1 MLAKLLAL
9 LKGTRPESTEFDYT
23 RQHWGHALYF
33 VRGFKPKGKMEVTG
47 HFFGAGLIH
56 DKKPKK
62 GDTFTIALTGNRTG
76 VLYIK
81 AIEFYRDP
89 SDMFY
94 ATVTFEGLKS

>member
-1 MLAKLLAL
+1 MLAKLIAL
-9 LKGTRPESTEFDYT
+9 LIGTRPESTEFDYT
-23 RQHWGHALYF
+23 RQHWGHALHF
-33 VRGFKPKGKMEVTG
+33 VRGFKPKGKMEITG

-56 DKKPKK
+56 EKKPKK

-76 VLYIK
+76 VLCIK

-94 ATVTFEGLKS
+94 ATVTFEGLKP